1 MNAGTPAFAASIV
14 EMPAGAVP
22 SPADPATCQ
31 TRPRRG
37 LRLRAVGAHDVDVQ
51 LRQHPAELRD
61 AVAADRV
68 LGVDAKDAVFVA
80 VECHRLA
87 VRLQVVLGRAEV
99 IERGLGGDDRSRINR
114 LVASSTN
121 ASRYTSRRDPR
132 TSGVRNCR
140 SVPVR
145 PDIHAVVA
153 ADAGR
158 AVCGGDGPIA
168 LPPSSIAVASRHRSA
183 DHDVKSVFPPPVWVR
198 SRCNVRAPG
207 SAPWPGGS
215 RHACDC
221 SVGRV
226 CATPDRP
233 GHPQKTPGGGGRLTP
248 TQPINVAA
256 ASTVSRSS
264 ARSIITRS
272 RVSSRSRIWI
282 TRAIKRHL
290 ERSGGSVPQRH
301 FYPGRV

>member
-1 MNAGTPAFAASIV
+1 
-14 EMPAGAVP
+14 MPA
-22 SPADPATCQ
+22 
-31 TRPRRG
+31 
-37 LRLRAVGAHDVDVQ
+37 
-51 LRQHPAELRD
+51 E
-61 AVAADRV
+61 
-68 LGVDAKDAVFVA
+68 
-80 VECHRLA
+80 
-87 VRLQVVLGRAEV
+87 
-99 IERGLGGDDRSRINR
+99 
-114 LVASSTN
+114 
-121 ASRYTSRRDPR
+121 YTSRRDPR

-145 PDIHAVVA
+145 LDIHAVVA

-233 GHPQKTPGGGGRLTP
+233 GHPQKTPGGGGTTDADPAHQR
-248 TQPINVAA
+248 
-256 ASTVSRSS
+256 
-264 ARSIITRS
+264 
-272 RVSSRSRIWI
+272 RSRINREPI
-282 TRAIKRHL
+282 ICEIDHHTQPGQFPIAHLDHPRHQTSPRTVRRQCASATFLSGTRVTFLSRAYTP
-290 ERSGGSVPQRH
+290 GSRIMVYVKPKQE
-301 FYPGRV
+301 GWD